1 MSPSPTL
8 RLVAPWYR
16 WRRQADRNGLAPRR
30 TRPVLQKFAD
40 AGLVNRFLADP
51 QHSYRFVD
59 EDFVHVAEASPY
71 AAPGSGLGVRSLAG
85 VGRHRTG
92 VRKLFRPTHRRHYLV
107 VSQLHCDEPG
117 FPDARLHDVCEM
129 GFVVR
134 RRRPVDPDAVREE
147 RRAVSE
153 RIGVVRAQLRW
164 LREEDPTVP
173 GGLRPDPLL
182 GGSGHPPRGPA
193 AGPGRS
199 EWIRRYLDELKGLRA
214 RLDELEG
221 LEGVPT
227 VREGWIPDEEH
238 DGVGRWEEVEEFP
251 REVQEE
257 IHPVHPM
264 VPAAG
269 GSPDPA
275 QGARLLFGLVPAGG
289 ASGDGAGVP
298 RFDADHLYEIRVFVR
313 RHDERCPRRRG
324 RRDCRGPLVWSA
336 ATDPFRI
343 ASHSDPD
350 GQRNNVV
357 TAEMPDL
364 EELAAHSGPAG
375 GIRMVTPDGSA
386 LSFDAE
392 GTDVSDPSRGGG
404 QICTFPIPLI
414 TIVARFVFS
423 LFLPIVVFVFQLFFL
438 LRLKLCIPP
447 SLTIGAGLQ
456 ARVDQLQ
463 GLGLSLDADV
473 QVRALLVECLND
485 AYPRGPDGGGVGDA
499 LAAEYSSSELWELVE
514 ELAGAEGG
522 GTEAPLT
529 ERLLPEERVME
540 RPRVDAPELLGSA
553 S

>member
-1 MSPSPTL
+1 L

-16 WRRQADRNGLAPRR
+16 WQRQAERDGLAPRR

-40 AGLVNRFLADP
+40 PGLVNRFLADP

-59 EDFVHVAEASPY
+59 EDFVHAREGSPY
-71 AAPGSGLGVRSLAG
+71 AAPGGGLGIRALAG

-107 VSQLHCDEPG
+107 VGQLHCDEPG

-134 RRRPVDPDAVREE
+134 RRRPVDAGAVRDE
-147 RRAVSE
+147 RRTVSE

-173 GGLRPDPLL
+173 GGLRTDPLL
-182 GGSGHPPRGPA
+182 EGGGHPPRGPA
-193 AGPGRS
+193 AGDERTG
-199 EWIRRYLDELKGLRA
+199 WIRRYLDELTRLRA
-214 RLDELEG
+214 RLDDLEA
-221 LEGVPT
+221 LEGVASVT
-227 VREGWIPDEEH
+227 EAWIPDPEH
-238 DGVGRWEEVEEFP
+238 DGVGRWEEVEAFP
-251 REVQEE
+251 LELREE
-257 IHPVHPM
+257 VHPM
-264 VPAAG
+264 HALGPPADTAC
-269 GSPDPA
+269 DPA
-275 QGARLLFGLVPAGG
+275 RGARLLFGLVPAGSS
-289 ASGDGAGVP
+289 SGDAAGVP
-298 RFDADHLYEIRVFVR
+298 RFDADHLYEIRAFVR
-313 RHDERCPRRRG
+313 RHDERCPRRPG

-336 ATDPFRI
+336 ATEPFRI
-343 ASHSDPD
+343 AAHGDPD
-350 GQRNNVV
+350 GQKNNLV

-364 EELAAHSGPAG
+364 AELAAHSGPAG
-375 GIRMVTPDGSA
+375 GIRMVTPEGSG

-392 GTDVSDPSRGGG
+392 GTDVSNPSRGGG

-473 QVRALLVECLND
+473 QVRALLVDCLND
-485 AYPRGPDGGGVGDA
+485 AFPRGPDGSGVGDV
-499 LAAEYSSSELWELVE
+499 LVAEYSNSELWELVV
-514 ELAGAEGG
+514 ELAGGGEGG
-522 GTEAPLT
+522 DDGDAPLT
-529 ERLLPEERVME
+529 ARLVLEARIAA
-540 RPRVDAPELLGSA
+540 RPRVDAPEIVEA
-553 S
+553 VT